1 MCEIIAPYIDDQFKE
16 TGSETINFD
25 KFFSEVVHNPDLDVM
40 IQNTIVDCYMKAEQL
55 EDLDDEDLQN
65 LIEEQVDTLED
76 YVYTEMTV

>member
-1 MCEIIAPYIDDQFKE
+1 M
-16 TGSETINFD
+16 
-25 KFFSEVVHNPDLDVM
+25 VHNPDLDVM

-76 YVYTEMTV
+76 YVYTEVAI